1 MKSVILTGATGFI
14 GRWLVQ
20 DLLDAGVDVTII
32 VRDKSRIKATWA
44 DRVHIYES
52 EYCDYGNLPIPK
64 REYDAFYHLAWD
76 GVATENKDSL
86 NIQKKNIDISVE
98 ALMLAKCLGCQ
109 KFIAA
114 GTVAEYACCDQI
126 MDFNQR
132 QAPNDIYSAIK
143 ISVYN
148 ILEVLSRKNGVDFIW
163 AVLPS
168 TYGEGRDNEN
178 IITYTIEALLHK
190 EKPVY
195 GNLLQ
200 IWDFLYVKE
209 VARALR
215 FIGEKG
221 KSGKVYGI
229 GSGQY
234 RQLKDY
240 ICAIRD
246 LIDPALELGIG
257 ELPQMSD
264 KSFSSCVG
272 IYDLVKDTNFQVEIG
287 FEQGIKNTI
296 QYYKDKMKDRN

>member
-1 MKSVILTGATGFI
+1 MKAVILTGATGFV
-14 GRWLVQ
+14 GKWLVR
-20 DLLDAGVDVTII
+20 DLLDTGVDVTII
-32 VRDKSRIKATWA
+32 VRDKSRVEASWA
-44 DRVHIYES
+44 DKVHIYES
-52 EYCDYGNLPIPK
+52 DYRDYKNLQIPGHK
-64 REYDAFYHLAWD
+64 YDAFYHLAWD
-76 GVATENKDSL
+76 GVASKYKDDL
-86 NIQKKNIDISVE
+86 DRQKKNIDMSVE
-98 ALMLAKCLGCQ
+98 ALMLAKRLECK

-114 GTVAEYACCDQI
+114 GTVAEYAYCDQI

-132 QAPNDIYSAIK
+132 QMPNDIYGAMK

-148 ILEVLSRKNGVDFIW
+148 ILDVMSRKHGVDFIW

-168 TYGEGRDNEN
+168 TYGEGRDNDN
-178 IITYTIEALLHK
+178 IVTYTIEKLLRK

-215 FIGEKG
+215 LIGEKG
-221 KSGKVYGI
+221 KSKVYGV

-234 RQLKDY
+234 RRLKDY
-240 ICAIRD
+240 ICMIRD
-246 LIDPALELGIG
+246 IIDPSLELGIG

-272 IYDLVKDTNFQVEIG
+272 IYDLVKDTDFQVKIG

-296 QYYKDKMKDRN
+296 LYYKEKI